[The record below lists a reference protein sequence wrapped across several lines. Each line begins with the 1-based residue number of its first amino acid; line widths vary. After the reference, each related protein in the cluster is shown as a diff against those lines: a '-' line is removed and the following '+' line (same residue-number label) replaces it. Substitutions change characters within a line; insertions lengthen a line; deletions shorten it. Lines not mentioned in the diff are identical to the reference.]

1 MADLRTRA
9 VGEGSPR
16 ETTAPPHTEAEPSI
30 AQLLS
35 NLIADAQ
42 TLARKELDL
51 AKTEIMGEV
60 DKVRNGAVMLGAGI
74 GLATVGGLFLVA
86 MVAELLVEFGG
97 LDRWL
102 SYLIVGAVLAVIGG
116 IVLYVGIKR
125 FQTVDPVPRET
136 IDSVRKDVSW
146 LKEQSLSDRT

>member
-1 MADLRTRA
+1 
-9 VGEGSPR
+9 
-16 ETTAPPHTEAEPSI
+16 
-30 AQLLS
+30 QLLS